1 MLEQIC
7 GPSDLKKLD
16 IKQLTALC
24 DEIREHLVSSV
35 TSTGGHLAS
44 NLGVVELTVALHY
57 VFDIDDKFVWD
68 VGHQSYVHKMLTG
81 RLADFDTLRKNGGLS
96 GFCDPDESK
105 FDAAVS
111 GHAGTSVSTALG
123 LATARDLS
131 GDSYNVVS
139 ILGDG
144 ALTNGEV
151 YEALNNVKD
160 TKMLIVLN
168 DNGMSIGKNVGSLP
182 KNLSRMRV
190 GKYDKRKERL
200 KRNLIKTPLVGKPI
214 YKFLRWVKGGIKRL
228 VIKNSFFDSFD
239 IKYVGIVDGHDLKEL
254 IYYLQKIKKN
264 VDKPC
269 VLHVYTKKGKGY
281 LPAEQD
287 AEAYHNVYVGNDKA
301 GEKLSSIVVEDAM
314 FKLLEDNKEVVAIS
328 AAMQESVG
336 LGTLATVHPDR
347 VFDVGIAESHAVTF
361 AGGLAVA
368 GKKPYVLI
376 YSTFL
381 QRAYDQILHDVAIS
395 NLPVTFLLDRSGF
408 CGADGKTHQ
417 GLQDLSYLSNIP
429 NMTVWTPATT
439 LQLKQMLAKSLD
451 FGAPLA
457 IRYSKTLLDNDTLG
471 FDNECWNVLCH
482 GRVKLLAVGKN
493 MLKVATSLAEK
504 YPVEV
509 VCVTSVKPLDEKYLS
524 TVAPDDVV
532 ITLEENQISG
542 GFGSLVAQRLA
553 NVGCKVINCAVDD
566 KFVAH
571 GSVDEQTSACN
582 LDINSIENIVC
593 KYI

>member
-24 DEIREHLVSSV
+24 QEIREHLVATV

-68 VGHQSYVHKMLTG
+68 VGHQSYVHKLLTG
-81 RLADFDTLRKNGGLS
+81 RFANFDTLRQKDGVS
-96 GFCDPDESK
+96 GFCDPAESV
-105 FDAAVS
+105 FDASVS
-111 GHAGTSVSTALG
+111 GHAGVSVSTAVG
-123 LATARDLS
+123 LATARDLN
-131 GDSYNVVS
+131 GQNHNVVA

-151 YEALNNVKD
+151 YEALNNIKD

-200 KRNLIKTPLVGKPI
+200 KRNLQKTPLIGKPL

-228 VIKNSFFDSFD
+228 VIKNSFFDAFD
-239 IKYVGIVDGHDLKEL
+239 IKYVGIVDGHDLKQL
-254 IYYLQKIKKN
+254 IYYLEKIKKN

-269 VLHVYTKKGKGY
+269 VLHLYTKKGKGY
-281 LPAEQD
+281 QPAEND
-287 AEAYHNVYVGNDKA
+287 AEAYHNVYVGADKV
-301 GEKLSSIVVEDAM
+301 GEQLSSLVVEEQMRNLMQND
-314 FKLLEDNKEVVAIS
+314 ERVVAVS
-328 AAMQESVG
+328 AAMQDSVG
-336 LGTLATVHPDR
+336 LGNLAKSFPQR
-347 VFDVGIAESHAVTF
+347 IFDVGIAESHAVTF
-361 AGGLAVA
+361 AGGLALA

-429 NMTVWTPATT
+429 NMTVWTPSTT
-439 LQLKQMLAKSLD
+439 LQLKQMMEKSKD
-451 FGAPLA
+451 FGGPLA
-457 IRYSKTLLDNDTLG
+457 IRYPKSLLQSETIG
-471 FDNECWNVLCH
+471 FDEH
-482 GRVKLLAVGKN
+482 GWQVVTKGSIKLLAVGKN
-493 MLKVATSLAEK
+493 MLQTALNLSQK

-509 VCVTSVKPLDEKYLS
+509 VSVTSVKPLDEKYLS
-524 TVAPDDVV
+524 TVTPDDIV
-532 ITLEENQISG
+532 ITLEENQVSG

-571 GSVDEQTSACN
+571 GSVADQLYCCG
-582 LDINSIENIVC
+582 LGQDSIESVICNC
-593 KYI
+593 L

>member
-81 RLADFDTLRKNGGLS
+81 RLAAFDTLRKKGGLS
-96 GFCDPDESK
+96 GFCDPDESQ

-269 VLHVYTKKGKGY
+269 VLHVYTQKGKGY

-301 GEKLSSIVVEDAM
+301 GEKLSSLVVEESFCD
-314 FKLLEDNKEVVAIS
+314 LLQKDKQVVAIS

-336 LGTLATVHPDR
+336 LGALAAVHPDR
-347 VFDVGIAESHAVTF
+347 IFDVGIAESHAVTF

-439 LQLKQMLAKSLD
+439 LQLKQMLAKSVD
-451 FGAPLA
+451 FSTPLA

-471 FDNECWNVLCH
+471 FDNECWNVLSY

-493 MLKVATSLAEK
+493 MLKVATSLADK
-504 YPVEV
+504 YPVGV

-542 GFGSLVAQRLA
+542 GFGSLVAQCLA

-571 GSVDEQTSACN
+571 GSVDEQTAACN

>member
-24 DEIREHLVSSV
+24 DEIREHLISSV

-81 RLADFDTLRKNGGLS
+81 RLAAFDTLRKNGGLS
-96 GFCDPDESK
+96 GFCDPEESK

-144 ALTNGEV
+144 ALTNGVV

-269 VLHVYTKKGKGY
+269 ILHVYTKKGKGY

-287 AEAYHNVYVGNDKA
+287 AEAYHNVYVGNDK
-301 GEKLSSIVVEDAM
+301 EDEMHSSIVVEDAM
-314 FKLLEDNKEVVAIS
+314 FRLLEDNKQVVAIS

-336 LGTLATVHPDR
+336 LGTLAIVHPDR

-381 QRAYDQILHDVAIS
+381 QRAYDQILHDVAIP

-429 NMTVWTPATT
+429 NLTVWTPATT
-439 LQLKQMLAKSLD
+439 LQLKQMLAKSVD

-457 IRYSKTLLDNDTLG
+457 IRYSKTLLDNDILG
-471 FDNECWNVLCH
+471 FDNDGWNVLCH

-504 YPVEV
+504 YPVGV

-524 TVAPDDVV
+524 TVALDDVV

-553 NVGCKVINCAVDD
+553 NVGCKVINCAVEN

-582 LDINSIENIVC
+582 LDLDSIENIVC

>member
-1 MLEQIC
+1 MLDQIC
-7 GPSDLKKLD
+7 GPSDLKKLN
-16 IKQLTALC
+16 INQLTTLC
-24 DEIREHLVSSV
+24 QEIREHLIATV

-81 RLADFDTLRKNGGLS
+81 RLDNFDTLRKQGGLS
-96 GFCDPDESK
+96 GFCDPDESV
-105 FDAAVS
+105 FDASVS
-111 GHAGTSVSTALG
+111 GHAGASVSTALG
-123 LATARDLS
+123 LATARDLK
-131 GDSYNVVS
+131 GEKHNVVAVV
-139 ILGDG
+139 GDG

-151 YEALNNVKD
+151 YEALNNVRDK
-160 TKMLIVLN
+160 KMLIVLN

-200 KRNLIKTPLVGKPI
+200 KRNLNNTPLIGKPI
-214 YKFLRWVKGGIKRL
+214 YKLLRWVKGGVKRL
-228 VIKNSFFDSFD
+228 VIKNNFFDSFD

-254 IYYLQKIKKN
+254 IYYLEKIKKN

-269 VLHVYTKKGKGY
+269 ILHVYTKKGKGY

-287 AEAYHNVYVGNDKA
+287 AEAYHSVYVGNGIE
-301 GEKLSSIVVEDAM
+301 GEELSSIVVEDVLHDL
-314 FKLLEDNKEVVAIS
+314 FESDNRVVAVS
-328 AAMQESVG
+328 AAMQDSVG
-336 LGTLATVHPDR
+336 LGQLAQDYPDR

-361 AGGLAVA
+361 AGGLALA

-395 NLPVTFLLDRSGF
+395 NLPVTFLLDRAGF

-429 NMTVWTPATT
+429 NLTVWTPSTT
-439 LQLKQMLAKSLD
+439 LQLKQMLQKSID
-451 FGAPLA
+451 FDGPLA
-457 IRYSKTLLDNDTLG
+457 IRYSKTLLQCDTIE
-471 FDNECWNVLCH
+471 FDGQSWNVLLH

-493 MLKVATSLAEK
+493 MLKTALDLSQK
-504 YPVEV
+504 YPLEV
-509 VCVTSVKPLDEKYLS
+509 VNVTSIKPLDEKYLS
-524 TVAPDDVV
+524 KITADDVV
-532 ITLEENQISG
+532 ITLEENQKIG
-542 GFGSLVAQRLA
+542 GFGSAVAQRLA
-553 NVGCKVINCAVDD
+553 GVGCKVVNCAVDD
-566 KFVAH
+566 TFVAH
-571 GSVDEQTSACN
+571 ASVSEQLTACN
-582 LDINSIENIVC
+582 LDATSVEDIIC
-593 KYI
+593 KYF